1 MTKEYIS
8 VIFTGDKY
16 SCTGCGAC
24 SQICRHS
31 AIEMQ
36 PDEEGFLFPTVNKD
50 KCVCCG
56 LCDSICPVVGN
67 KQANA
72 EQEQHCYIAT
82 TKHKE
87 YYKESASIGICT
99 MLSDY
104 VVSQGGV
111 VYGCY
116 LDENDWTAYHIGV
129 RDKAGVQRLRNSK
142 YLQSN
147 TKQTFT
153 EVRTNLIDGKLVLYI
168 GTPCQIAGLKAY
180 LRKDYDNLY
189 TIDIICHG
197 TFSPKLMPL
206 EVKYWENKFHGKIKH
221 FGFRSRKVYKHQN
234 GGMINFDLQTE
245 DGNTQHIERH
255 ASSSPSYRCFA
266 YSGDGQNYNIRLSC
280 YSCHFRDTYRY
291 GDITVGD
298 PWFINPRML
307 SMKYSPYINVRLSLY
322 SCNTS
327 KGQQLLSYVN
337 HLLDQ
342 KEYSREHS
350 FCQPAV
356 KPTHREIP
364 ALRSEL
370 FSKLGS
376 CEYGTLVEQLLKCN
390 LNSAHEA
397 FEKTYRFMHI
407 KNIIK
412 HLLKRL

>member
-1 MTKEYIS
+1 MTKEYKS
-8 VIFTGDKY
+8 FIFTGDKN
-16 SCTGCGAC
+16 SCSGCGAC

-31 AIEMQ
+31 AIDMQ
-36 PDEEGFLFPTVNKD
+36 PDEEGFLFPSVNKD
-50 KCVCCG
+50 KCVNCG
-56 LCDSICPVVGN
+56 LCDSICPVIGN
-67 KQANA
+67 NQANT

-129 RDKAGVQRLRNSK
+129 RDKEGVQRLRNSK

-153 EVRTNLIDGKLVLYI
+153 EVKVSLTEGKIVLYI

-180 LRKDYDNLY
+180 LRKDYENLY

-206 EVKYWENKFHGKIKH
+206 EVKYWENKFHGKVSN
-221 FGFRSRKVYKHQN
+221 FGFRSRKIYKHQN
-234 GGMINFDLQTE
+234 GGMVNFDFQTE
-245 DGNTQHIERH
+245 VGKTQHIERH

-266 YSGDGQNYNIRLSC
+266 YSGDGQNYNMRLSC
-280 YSCHFRDTYRY
+280 YSCLFRDTNRY

-298 PWFINPRML
+298 PWFIDQRILPIKYNPC
-307 SMKYSPYINVRLSLY
+307 INVTLSLY
-322 SCNTS
+322 SANTQ
-327 KGQQLLSYVN
+327 KGYQLLSKIDKFLN
-337 HLLDQ
+337 K
-342 KEYSREHS
+342 KEYSREES

-356 KPTHREIP
+356 KPINRPIP
-364 ALRSEL
+364 PLRSEL
-370 FSKLGS
+370 FGKI
-376 CEYGTLVEQLLKCN
+376 ENNDYGKLVEQLMNCN
-390 LNSAHEA
+390 LDEAHKA
-397 FEKTYRFMHI
+397 FEKKYRFRHL

-412 HLLKRL
+412 YYLRKL